1 MEIENLTLLS
11 LIVKQDSFCA
21 RSWLLIT
28 WIYRNRIADMIFIFP
43 TRLFLALESCAYPFV
58 LMSFLLFF
66 LSFPKGYA
74 DMEHAG
80 QPTMYK
86 AIEKGIQCDGD
97 IALY

>member
-1 MEIENLTLLS
+1 VCLS
-11 LIVKQDSFCA
+11 L
-21 RSWLLIT
+21 
-28 WIYRNRIADMIFIFP
+28 
-43 TRLFLALESCAYPFV
+43 RLDV
-58 LMSFLLFF
+58 LSPFF